1 MQVFLEAGGQ
11 FSSSCKRLRSA
22 LSHALHKPKF
32 HSGSHRFSSLPKGGC
47 GQEGTIH
54 RAETEAACQSFIP
67 MAVPVDTQG
76 GFASAGVE
84 RPLAM
89 GMTSASSPV
98 TGMPAVATEASAHCN
113 YVPTGVIFVMPSG
126 ETIVGRR
133 CQDLAQEQES
143 RRRNARP
150 TVTLHNASPNS
161 SFRVT
166 SMPRSPIYREE
177 VRPDTN
183 ASNFAA
189 ATCAIPTCN
198 AADASVMSAVLTCD
212 LGDHLGARSLRHSTC
227 PRQTLPST
235 VLM

>member
-1 MQVFLEAGGQ
+1 MQ
-11 FSSSCKRLRSA
+11 
-22 LSHALHKPKF
+22 
-32 HSGSHRFSSLPKGGC
+32 
-47 GQEGTIH
+47 
-54 RAETEAACQSFIP
+54 
-67 MAVPVDTQG
+67 MAVPEGTQI

-166 SMPRSPIYREE
+166 GMPRSPIYREE
-177 VRPDTN
+177 VMAPLDMSASNIAFNRAHVSGVDSGITSADMSRPSEIRSLHDRGQGIRSNMSIRSDLTSCFSRSPIQSQEIL
-183 ASNFAA
+183 ASNFTA
-189 ATCAIPTCN
+189 
-198 AADASVMSAVLTCD
+198 
-212 LGDHLGARSLRHSTC
+212 GR
-227 PRQTLPST
+227 
-235 VLM
+235 

>member
-1 MQVFLEAGGQ
+1 MHRVTRRKRCIA
-11 FSSSCKRLRSA
+11 SSYKRWRGRS
-22 LSHALHKPKF
+22 F
-32 HSGSHRFSSLPKGGC
+32 M
-47 GQEGTIH
+47 
-54 RAETEAACQSFIP
+54 P
-67 MAVPVDTQG
+67 MAVPEGTQI
-76 GFASAGVE
+76 GFASAGVQ

-166 SMPRSPIYREE
+166 GMPRSPIYREE
-177 VRPDTN
+177 VRPDN
-183 ASNFAA
+183 AGSNLAA
-189 ATCAIPTCN
+189 ATCAIQHAMQPTR
-198 AADASVMSAVLTCD
+198 L
-212 LGDHLGARSLRHSTC
+212 
-227 PRQTLPST
+227 
-235 VLM
+235 